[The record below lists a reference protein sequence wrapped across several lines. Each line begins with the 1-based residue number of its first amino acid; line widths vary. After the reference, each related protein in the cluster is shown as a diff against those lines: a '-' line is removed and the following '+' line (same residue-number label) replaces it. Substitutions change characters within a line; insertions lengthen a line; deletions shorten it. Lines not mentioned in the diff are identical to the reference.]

1 MQQSG
6 HVAGKRI
13 LVTGGAG
20 FLGSRVCARLRNLGA
35 GEIIV
40 PQRAQY
46 DLTAPDAAR
55 RLVEDVDAD
64 IIVHLAAEVGGI
76 GANRANPG
84 RFFYANMV
92 MGVHLIE
99 EARKRGVD
107 KFVQV
112 GTVCSYPKHTPVPFR
127 EENLWDGYPEETNAP
142 YGIAKKALLVM
153 LEAYRDQYGFLGVY
167 LMPVNLYGPGDSFD
181 PASSHVIPALIRK
194 CEEAR
199 LAGAREIVCWGTGHA
214 SREFLYVADCAEAIA
229 LATDRYE
236 DSEPVN
242 LGSGQETTIR
252 ELVETIARLTGF
264 TGAVRW
270 DSDKPDGQPRR
281 RLDTSRARDR
291 FGFVATTPLEHGLT
305 QTIASYRE
313 SMSAGHDEVGVGG
326 QHLGRRTADEPR
338 PA

>member
-1 MQQSG
+1 MSG
-6 HVAGKRI
+6 DVAGKRI

-20 FLGSRVCARLRNLGA
+20 FVGSRVCVQLRNLGA
-35 GEIIV
+35 AEVVV
-40 PQRAQY
+40 PRRAKY
-46 DLTAPDAAR
+46 DLTAPDTAQ
-55 RLVEDVDAD
+55 RLLADVDAD

-76 GANRANPG
+76 GANRALPG

-92 MGVHLIE
+92 MGLHLIE
-99 EARKRGVD
+99 EARQRGVD

-153 LEAYRDQYGFLGVY
+153 LQAYRDQYGFLGVY
-167 LMPVNLYGPGDSFD
+167 LMPVNLYGPGDNFD
-181 PASSHVIPALIRK
+181 PALSHVIPALIRK

-199 LAGAREIVCWGTGHA
+199 LSGAREIVCWGTGEA

-229 LATDRYE
+229 LAADRYE
-236 DSEPVN
+236 DPEPVN

-264 TGAVRW
+264 TGEIRW
-270 DSDKPDGQPRR
+270 DSEKPDGQPRR

-291 FGFVATTPLEHGLT
+291 FDFVATTPLEQGLKE
-305 QTIASYRE
+305 TIASYRE
-313 SMSAGHDEVGVGG
+313 ATGSLAAVG
-326 QHLGRRTADEPR
+326 
-338 PA
+338 